1 VLFILIPL
9 AWLAVVAL
17 FIAICQAAAR
27 GEEEPVRVIDVPSR
41 SLGPGLLVWEESSG
55 PMRVRRPLRRP
66 RHPDASRVRSR
77 QLAGHAG
84 R

>member
-17 FIAICQAAAR
+17 FIAICQAASR
-27 GEEEPVRVIDVPSR
+27 GEREPAQVIDVPGR
-41 SLGPGLLVWEESSG
+41 SLGPGLVVWEQSSA

-66 RHPDASRVRSR
+66 RHQDASRVRSR

>member
-17 FIAICQAAAR
+17 FIAICQAASR
-27 GEEEPVRVIDVPSR
+27 GEEPAQDIDVAGR
-41 SLGPGLLVWEESSG
+41 SLGPGLVVWERPSA

-66 RHPDASRVRSR
+66 RHQDASRVRSR